1 VYLKVHLHCHISPS
15 NSFQSYLCTCFKHKF
30 DSLLLT
36 LIFPSGYNEDN
47 KGNAKRGV
55 FPRLKIWPG
64 DLDLWPWKSIGFHI
78 LLRTKYVP
86 SLVKIHWRML
96 ILEFSQ
102 GCYGRTDGSVT
113 ISLHNFVGEGITSWW
128 WMTGMLNLAPLSN
141 SIKHIFSVLYCQSC
155 PTVKLYKAYFQ
166 YTLLSDRMSVIHKI
180 INLSFTFSE
189 NCGSLSFA

>member
-1 VYLKVHLHCHISPS
+1 MLYRVWQWGKIQHSRHSSSTCYPLANKVVKGYSNATVRSSITISPS

-86 SLVKIHWRML
+86 SLVKIHWGML
-96 ILEFSQ
+96 ILDNTPWSIHFVQGYVISAKILKYLMPFQPWNWYRENYSIVQSQ
-102 GCYGRTDGSVT
+102 TRN
-113 ISLHNFVGEGITSWW
+113 INKLH
-128 WMTGMLNLAPLSN
+128 
-141 SIKHIFSVLYCQSC
+141 
-155 PTVKLYKAYFQ
+155 
-166 YTLLSDRMSVIHKI
+166 
-180 INLSFTFSE
+180 
-189 NCGSLSFA
+189 